1 MMASRRVSSEGFP
14 SDSLH
19 WRGRLA
25 AVRLGLAKVRD
36 DVAHRD
42 WIAGSR
48 NTSGTQWFF
57 GGAEVE
63 AIENASIVWLAD
75 MVSRKFRGFGSNL
88 NQ

>member
-1 MMASRRVSSEGFP
+1 MMWPTAI
-14 SDSLH
+14 
-19 WRGRLA
+19 
-25 AVRLGLAKVRD
+25 GLQEVE
-36 DVAHRD
+36 
-42 WIAGSR
+42 
-48 NTSGTQWFF
+48 TQVGHNGFF